1 MIEVH
6 ISVTDDS
13 LLIMVSDDGL
23 GMEKEKLDELNSDC
37 DMEDE
42 DGSDRHNGVALK
54 NIKKRLKLYWGKKAY
69 IIVTSEVGIGTQI
82 HMCMPLLYQ
91 KEEYMK

>member
-1 MIEVH
+1 
-6 ISVTDDS
+6 
-13 LLIMVSDDGL
+13 MVSDDGL
-23 GMEKEKLDELNSDC
+23 GMEKEKLDELNSDY

-42 DGSDRHNGVALK
+42 NGSDRHNGVALK